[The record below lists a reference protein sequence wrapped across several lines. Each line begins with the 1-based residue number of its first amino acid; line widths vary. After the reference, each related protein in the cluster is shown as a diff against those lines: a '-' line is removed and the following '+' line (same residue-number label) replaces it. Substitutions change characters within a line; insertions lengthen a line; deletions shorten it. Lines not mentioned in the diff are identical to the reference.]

1 MTPYE
6 DPYKLIREYE
16 TEYPHSDRR
25 VKYNKTRSEWKK
37 FMSGS
42 TRVDPSII
50 PGEILESWKRCRQM
64 EVDPDGTILRQVL
77 SGKVLQRLL
86 EKNRHFIEVSRPF
99 MKNLYQFVAGSGF
112 LVTLFDHDG
121 YLLEIMGDPEMIE
134 NVRRANLVIG
144 ACLTEAAAGTNAV
157 GTVLELKKPIQIYGA
172 QHYRRYYHK
181 ASDSG
186 APIYD
191 PSGAFIGVIVVSG
204 PYFVANPHT
213 LVTVVAA
220 AQAIGNILTARQAY
234 EEIQISNSY
243 LRAVLSSISEALIA
257 IDNSNCISLINDNAK
272 KMFIASGTDPVGK
285 HVRSVFGDRNQGL
298 LNLIDSKSHL
308 TDTEIKIWSKN
319 QYNDYLLTCN
329 PIHADKGARIG
340 KVLIISEIRRAKNL
354 VSKIIGATANFKFS
368 DICGKNER
376 FLELVGQAKMVAKN
390 NSNILLLGKS
400 GTGKDVFAQAIHNES
415 LRRNAPFMAINC
427 AAIPRDLISSELF
440 GYAEGAFTGSRR
452 GGSRGKFELAD
463 GGTIFLDE
471 IGEIP
476 LELQAVLLRVI
487 EDKSI
492 IRIGGSE
499 IKPVD
504 VRIIAATN
512 KNLEEEVDKGNF
524 REDLY
529 YRLNVFTI
537 NMIPLKERPDD
548 IPLLVTF
555 FVDRYGPH
563 FGKKI
568 DAIDQS
574 VFEHFMRYTWPG
586 NIRELQNVIERML
599 NLTVSSRLTADLIPA
614 KILKAEQGG
623 DELDHLLGVSGGN
636 ELQLI
641 RKMLQMNL
649 SKKEIARR
657 LKMGRTTLYRRLA
670 EYDLL

>member
-1 MTPYE
+1 MTANQIPHE
-6 DPYKLIREYE
+6 SITLHEI
-16 TEYPHSDRR
+16 EYPDSDRR
-25 VKYNKTRSEWKK
+25 IRYSKTRSEWEK
-37 FMSGS
+37 FIHGNSS
-42 TRVDPSII
+42 IDSLII
-50 PGEILESWKRCRQM
+50 PKEILESWKRCKALG
-64 EVDPDGTILRQVL
+64 VDPYGTVIDKVL
-77 SGKVLQRLL
+77 SGKALQRLL
-86 EKNRHFIEVSRPF
+86 EKNWAFIEVSRPF
-99 MKNLYQFVAGSGF
+99 MENLYQFVAGSGF
-112 LVTLFDHDG
+112 LVTLYDHDG
-121 YLLEIMGDPEMIE
+121 FLLEIMGDPELVE
-134 NVRRANLVIG
+134 NVRKANLVVG
-144 ACLTEAAAGTNAV
+144 ACLAEEVAGTTAP
-157 GTVLELKKPIQIYGA
+157 GTALVLNRPIQIYGA

-181 ASDSG
+181 ESDSA

-204 PYFVANPHT
+204 PYFVANAHT
-213 LVTVVAA
+213 LGMVVAA
-220 AQAIGNILTARQAY
+220 AQAIGNIMTTKRAY
-234 EEIQISNSY
+234 EDIQISNSY
-243 LRAVLSSISEALIA
+243 LRAVLSSVSEALIA
-257 IDNSNCISLINDNAK
+257 VDNHGRISLINDNAK
-272 KMFIASGTDPVGK
+272 RLFIPTGTQPVGED
-285 HVRSVFGDRNQGL
+285 VRSVFGPQNQSL
-298 LNLIDSKSHL
+298 LNLIENKNHL
-308 TDTEIKIWSKN
+308 TDTEIKIWSNNKFS
-319 QYNDYLLTCN
+319 DYLLTCN
-329 PIHADKGARIG
+329 PIYPDKGTKIG
-340 KVLIISEIRRAKNL
+340 KVFIISEIKRANSL
-354 VSKIIGATANFKFS
+354 VNKIIGAKANFEFG

-376 FLELVGQAKMVAKN
+376 FLELVRQAKIVAKN

-400 GTGKDVFAQAIHNES
+400 GTGKDVFAQAIHNDS

-499 IKPVD
+499 FKPID

-512 KNLEEEVDKGNF
+512 KNLEEEVRKGNF

-537 NMIPLKERPDD
+537 NMIPLKERLDD

-555 FVDRYGPH
+555 FVNKYGPS

-568 DAIDQS
+568 DTIDRKI
-574 VFEHFMRYTWPG
+574 FEYFKKYSWPG

-599 NLTVSSRLTADLIPA
+599 NLTVSNRLDSDLIPA
-614 KILKAEQGG
+614 NMLKLELGG
-623 DELDHLLGVSGGN
+623 ELDYLSDDSGAN

-641 RKMLQMNL
+641 RKMLKMNL
-649 SKKEIARR
+649 PKKEIARK

-670 EYDLL
+670 ENDLV